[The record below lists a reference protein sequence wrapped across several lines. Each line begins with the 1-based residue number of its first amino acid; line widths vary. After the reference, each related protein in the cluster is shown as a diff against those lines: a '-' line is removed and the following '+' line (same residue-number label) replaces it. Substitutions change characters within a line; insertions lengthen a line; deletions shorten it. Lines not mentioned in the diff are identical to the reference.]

1 MSANVRFLP
10 TEEEESDE
18 DQPLMSEIASG
29 SLVPRHYIVYALALL
44 GIVGGAFGIEYVSWS
59 SVGVP
64 PNPPPPVEVGRPP
77 MKTSLLA
84 TPDSKTVARSG
95 PIDVRQDVVAQLL
108 RRDRRRTRRRDR
120 RAAAV
125 NRNQPRRGPKQSHMP
140 AEPYEAA
147 HNASG
152 VKSGS
157 CAIHGYMQA
166 RGARKVGQ
174 PTPVRGCCVP
184 CIFTSGPYMAR
195 GRNKLADA
203 AKIKVYEK
211 GSPAPRGEYSIGLT
225 LESQTNTHF
234 LKNGGYKYIA
244 MPDKRADFPTLA
256 FPFKNG
262 LKDASNA
269 RAPPF
274 QLPAATFMASNCA
287 STRAAQVS
295 AIARRFPVVAM
306 GSCKPPG
313 TLKPNMTMLRQQNNL
328 RGSRVANKVKAIKQ
342 YMFHLSYENSVHEGY
357 MTEKIIDALQAHTI
371 PIYYGA
377 PDAKDFLPHNSF
389 LKHEKSAEELATKLH
404 ALAADPERRAQ
415 MHAWRANYPGF
426 TPPPGY
432 MCVGCMLCNACRRYA
447 QEVQHRTLSAECK
460 AETFV
465 DAKWQR
471 KKWTPERA
479 AQEDC
484 GSAS

>member
-18 DQPLMSEIASG
+18 DQPLLSEDANG
-29 SLVPRHYIVYALALL
+29 SMVPRSHVVYALALL
-44 GIVGGAFGIEYVSWS
+44 SIVGGAFGIEYAYWS
-59 SVGVP
+59 TVAMP
-64 PNPPPPVEVGRPP
+64 PNPPPPAAMSPP
-77 MKTSLLA
+77 PLKTPFLVTPQTKSLA
-84 TPDSKTVARSG
+84 TPVSMDAMHRRAATVNRNFAASASKV
-95 PIDVRQDVVAQLL
+95 
-108 RRDRRRTRRRDR
+108 TRRRRRR
-120 RAAAV
+120 RARKWRAQAA
-125 NRNQPRRGPKQSHMP
+125 PDD
-140 AEPYEAA
+140 AA
-147 HNASG
+147 QNTSSVHPG
-152 VKSGS
+152 K

-166 RGARKVGQ
+166 RGAQKVGQ

-195 GRNKLADA
+195 GRNKLADSA
-203 AKIKVYEK
+203 QIKVYEK
-211 GSPAPRGEYSIGLT
+211 GSPSPPGEYSIGLT

-234 LKNGGYKYIA
+234 LHNGGYKYIA

-262 LKDASNA
+262 LKDAANA
-269 RAPPF
+269 KAPPS

-287 STRAAQVS
+287 AKRAAQVS

-313 TLKPNMTMLRQQNNL
+313 TLKPNMTMLKKQNNL
-328 RGSRVANKVKAIKQ
+328 RGARVANKVKAIKQ

-357 MTEKIIDALQAHTI
+357 MTEKVIDALQAHTI

-377 PDAKDFLPHNSF
+377 PDAEDFLPHNSF
-389 LKHEKSAEELATKLH
+389 LKHEKSAEELAKKLH
-404 ALAADPERRAQ
+404 AFVADPERRAQ
-415 MHAWRANYPGF
+415 MHAWRNNYPGF

-447 QEVQHRTLSAECK
+447 QEVQHRRLSAECK

-465 DAKWQR
+465 DARWQR
-471 KKWTPERA
+471 QKWTPERA

-484 GSAS
+484 GSVPRL